1 MNKTY
6 FPMADNNTEIFPSGF
21 VDRLVRPMQEHSG
34 PSALL
39 RMAWSNACGAISMT
53 TASFGTWARAS

>member
-1 MNKTY
+1 
-6 FPMADNNTEIFPSGF
+6 MADNNTEMFPSGF
-21 VDRLVRPMQEHSG
+21 VDRLVRPMEELSG

-39 RMAWSNACGAISMT
+39 RMAWSNACGATSMT